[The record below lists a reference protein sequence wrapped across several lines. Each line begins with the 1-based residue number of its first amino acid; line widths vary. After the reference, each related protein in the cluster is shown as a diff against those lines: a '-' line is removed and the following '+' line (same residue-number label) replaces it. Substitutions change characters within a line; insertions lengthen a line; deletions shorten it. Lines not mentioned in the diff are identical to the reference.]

1 VLYVDNIESLWAERG
16 SDASAAPV
24 EGAGRDAKALLQAVA
39 ERRDHLAFAQL
50 FDCFAPRI
58 RAYLRRLGAEQALA
72 EDLTQDVM
80 LALWQRAG
88 LYDLTRA
95 AAATWIFAIARNR
108 LMDVIRRRPSKIE
121 ADVHLISLPADDD
134 TEQRFYLIQLER
146 QLRRAIASLPQ
157 EQNQLIEQGY
167 FSDKSQSTLAHE
179 FDLPLG
185 TVKSRQR
192 LALDR
197 LRRHLDPIR

>member
-1 VLYVDNIESLWAERG
+1 VLNLDSIESPWAERR
-16 SDASAAPV
+16 SDPSAAPV
-24 EGAGRDAKALLQAVA
+24 ESAGHDAKALLQAVA
-39 ERRDHLAFAQL
+39 ERGDHLAFAKL

-58 RAYLRRLGAEQALA
+58 GAYLRRLGAEQALA

-88 LYDLTRA
+88 LYDPTRA
-95 AAATWIFAIARNR
+95 AASTWIFAIARHR
-108 LMDVIRRRPSKIE
+108 FMDVVRDRPGKIE
-121 ADVHLISLPADDD
+121 ADVHLTRLPADDD
-134 TEQRFYLIQLER
+134 TERRFYLTQLER
-146 QLRRAIASLPQ
+146 QLRRALASLPQ

-167 FSDKSQSTLAHE
+167 FRDKSQSALAHE